1 MGIPGGKTEDGET
14 PEDFLKREL
23 CEESEIDVLI
33 GEPVG
38 AGACEYRFGMIERM
52 GCTAGPSLPEG

>member
-1 MGIPGGKTEDGET
+1 
-14 PEDFLKREL
+14 
-23 CEESEIDVLI
+23 VLI